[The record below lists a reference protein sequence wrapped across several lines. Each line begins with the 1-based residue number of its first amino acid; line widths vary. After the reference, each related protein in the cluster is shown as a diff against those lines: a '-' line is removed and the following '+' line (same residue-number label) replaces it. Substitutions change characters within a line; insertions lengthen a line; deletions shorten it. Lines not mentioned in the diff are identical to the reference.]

1 MFRGAFTALVTPIR
15 GDRLDVG
22 ALEAIVEQQIAGGIH
37 GLVPCG
43 TTGEAATLSMDEH
56 VQVIEVVVKAAKGRV
71 PVLAGAGSNS
81 TAEAIELTKAC
92 KDLGV
97 TGTLQVTPYY
107 NKPPH
112 AGLVRHFTAIADAV
126 DLPMI
131 VYNVPG
137 RTALDMKP
145 ETIAECAKHPNVR
158 GVKEA
163 TADMGRVTR
172 LRELIERDD
181 FDILSGDDFTILP
194 FLACG
199 GHGVISVV
207 SNPAPAIIAGLVNAW
222 RAGDFAKALELHDA
236 QFPLTRSLFLETNP
250 IPVKAAMAMLGLCS
264 DEMRS
269 PLLALDADAPV
280 RQHVRAELVK
290 LGLVKQ

>member
-92 KDLGV
+92 KDLGAA
-97 TGTLQVTPYY
+97 GTLQITPYY

-112 AGLVRHFTAIADAV
+112 AGLVRHFTAIAEAV

-137 RTALDMKP
+137 RTALDMRP

-172 LRELIERDD
+172 LRELVKRDD

-207 SNPAPAIIAGLVNAW
+207 SNPAPGVIAGLVNAW
-222 RAGDFAKALELHDA
+222 RAGDFARALELHDA
-236 QFPLTRSLFLETNP
+236 QFALTRALFLDTNP

-269 PLLALDADAPV
+269 PLLALEADAPV
-280 RQHVRAELVK
+280 RQQVRTELIR
-290 LGLVKQ
+290 LGLAGT